1 MTAGKVIGKVRSHM
15 SSPGSRHKV
24 VLIVD
29 DNPDLLESLRFA
41 ISVLGDGEFQVETAL
56 DGAQGL
62 ERVYEVHPDCVIIDV
77 KMPTLNGFQLVHVLR
92 GDPET
97 ASIPLVILSALV
109 QERDYLA
116 GMLAGADRYL
126 AKPAS
131 PRLIV
136 EAIHQCIDLTETD
149 RTRRLQELIEKEV
162 ESPEVF
168 GAEEQDTGQADVLPP
183 EAGSIWRRRQ

>member
-1 MTAGKVIGKVRSHM
+1 M
-15 SSPGSRHKV
+15 SSPGSKHKI

-41 ISVLGDGEFQVETAL
+41 ISVLGDGEFQVETAV

-77 KMPTLNGFQLVHVLR
+77 KMPELNGYQLVHVLR

-97 ASIPLVILSALV
+97 ASIPLVILSALA

-126 AKPAS
+126 SKPAS

-136 EAIHQCIDLTETD
+136 EAIHRCIDLTQAD
-149 RTRRLQELIEKEV
+149 RTKRLQELIEPEA
-162 ESPEVF
+162 ESPEVSAA
-168 GAEEQDTGQADVLPP
+168 GDQDTGQPDILPP
-183 EAGSIWRRRQ
+183 GAGPFFRRNQ

>member
-1 MTAGKVIGKVRSHM
+1 M
-15 SSPGSRHKV
+15 SSPASKQKT

-56 DGAQGL
+56 DGAAGL
-62 ERVYEVHPDCVIIDV
+62 ERVYEVRPDCVIIDV
-77 KMPTLNGFQLVHVLR
+77 KLPSLNGYQLAHVLR

-126 AKPAS
+126 TKPAS
-131 PRLIV
+131 PKLIV
-136 EAIHQCIDLTETD
+136 EAIHQCIDLSETE
-149 RTRRLQELIEKEV
+149 RTQRLQELIRQEEDGTDI
-162 ESPEVF
+162 SAA
-168 GAEEQDTGQADVLPP
+168 GEQDCGQTNMLPP
-183 EAGSIWRRRQ
+183 EAGPIWRRNQYGR

>member
-1 MTAGKVIGKVRSHM
+1 M
-15 SSPGSRHKV
+15 SSPGSRHKT

-41 ISVLGDGEFQVETAL
+41 ISVLGNGEFQVETAL
-56 DGAQGL
+56 DGAHGL

-77 KMPTLNGFQLVHVLR
+77 KMPALNGYQLVHVLR

-97 ASIPLVILSALV
+97 ATIPLVILSALV

-126 AKPAS
+126 TKPAS

-136 EAIHQCIDLTETD
+136 EAIHQCIELTETE
-149 RTRRLQELIEKEV
+149 RARRLQELIDQEM
-162 ESPEVF
+162 ESPQVT
-168 GAEEQDTGQADVLPP
+168 GVGEQDTGQPDALPP
-183 EAGSIWRRRQ
+183 EAGPFFRRNQ